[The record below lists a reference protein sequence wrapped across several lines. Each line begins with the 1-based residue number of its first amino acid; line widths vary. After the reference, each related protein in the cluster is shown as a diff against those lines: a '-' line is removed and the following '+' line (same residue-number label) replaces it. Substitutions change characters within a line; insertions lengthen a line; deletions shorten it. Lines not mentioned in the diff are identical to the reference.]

1 VWTSTDAVDGSS
13 QALIVV
19 PTGAQRARVILI
31 DAGASV
37 CGGSPLTPALGT
49 GRGAVSGE
57 EMTVTYRLICLN
69 GSPSSTPTVVYTLQP
84 DDTLTEDVSATVWSH

>member
-1 VWTSTDAVDGSS
+1 
-13 QALIVV
+13 
-19 PTGAQRARVILI
+19 
-31 DAGASV
+31 
-37 CGGSPLTPALGT
+37 LTPALGT